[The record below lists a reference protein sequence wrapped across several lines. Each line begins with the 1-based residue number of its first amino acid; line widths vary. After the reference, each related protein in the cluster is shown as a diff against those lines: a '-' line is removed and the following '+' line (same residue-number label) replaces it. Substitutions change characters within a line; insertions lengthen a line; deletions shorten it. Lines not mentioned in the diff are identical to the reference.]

1 MELTTG
7 IKLIKNLEVTCL
19 NDEKAMVDFE
29 TGKYFL
35 LKGSANDIWDYIQE
49 ETTVEEI
56 VNKEQVITVAQGQ
69 KKALPILGA
78 LHGGLMKT
86 LITDENTALNVLIQE
101 GKMIE

>member
-49 ETTVEEI
+49 
-56 VNKEQVITVAQGQ
+56 
-69 KKALPILGA
+69 
-78 LHGGLMKT
+78 
-86 LITDENTALNVLIQE
+86 
-101 GKMIE
+101 

>member
-35 LKGSANDIWDYIQE
+35 LK
-49 ETTVEEI
+49 VEEI
-56 VNKEQVITVAQGQ
+56 VNKLLKVYDVDKNECLTSVIQFLEQL
-69 KKALPILGA
+69 K
-78 LHGGLMKT
+78 
-86 LITDENTALNVLIQE
+86 ENGFIDI
-101 GKMIE
+101 K

>member
-29 TGKYFL
+29 TVKYFL

-56 VNKEQVITVAQGQ
+56 VNKLLKVYDVDKNECLTSVIQFLEQL
-69 KKALPILGA
+69 K
-78 LHGGLMKT
+78 
-86 LITDENTALNVLIQE
+86 ENGFIDI
-101 GKMIE
+101 K

>member
-1 MELTTG
+1 ME
-7 IKLIKNLEVTCL
+7 
-19 NDEKAMVDFE
+19 
-29 TGKYFL
+29 
-35 LKGSANDIWDYIQE
+35 
-49 ETTVEEI
+49 VEEI
-56 VNKEQVITVAQGQ
+56 VNKEQVITIAQGQ

>member
-1 MELTTG
+1 MTG
-7 IKLIKNLEVTCL
+7 RAEFWIRSCTIKFFGLE
-19 NDEKAMVDFE
+19 
-29 TGKYFL
+29 
-35 LKGSANDIWDYIQE
+35 
-49 ETTVEEI
+49 VEEI

>member
-35 LKGSANDIWDYIQE
+35 LREAQLTISG
-49 ETTVEEI
+49 
-56 VNKEQVITVAQGQ
+56 ITYR
-69 KKALPILGA
+69 KKLQWKKL
-78 LHGGLMKT
+78 
-86 LITDENTALNVLIQE
+86 
-101 GKMIE
+101 

>member
-7 IKLIKNLEVTCL
+7 IKLIQNLEVTCL

-56 VNKEQVITVAQGQ
+56 VNKLLKVYDVDKNECLTSVIQFLEQL
-69 KKALPILGA
+69 K
-78 LHGGLMKT
+78 
-86 LITDENTALNVLIQE
+86 ENGFIDI
-101 GKMIE
+101 K